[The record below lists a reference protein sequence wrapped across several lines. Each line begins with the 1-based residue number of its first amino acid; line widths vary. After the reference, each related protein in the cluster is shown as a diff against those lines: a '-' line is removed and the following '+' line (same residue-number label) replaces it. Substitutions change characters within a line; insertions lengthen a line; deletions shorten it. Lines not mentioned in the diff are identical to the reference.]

1 MKAQKKGF
9 TLIELMVVIVIIGI
23 LAAIAIPKLFGM
35 SAKAK
40 AQEVPGAAGTYT
52 KMQTAYIIETNKI
65 GGNKQI
71 AYQFPGQTTY
81 SQTSDATGNFTYGV
95 SITSDTEV
103 SSGNVL
109 WTAAA
114 KNSLNDCAAG
124 VVGWTATVDISAT
137 VSAVASS
144 NCKPLTPNF
153 ENLR

>member
-65 GGNKQI
+65 GGNKKI

-81 SQTSDATGNFTYGV
+81 GKTSDATGGFTYGV
-95 SITSDTEV
+95 SIDTDTET
-103 SSGNVL
+103 SSGNVT
-109 WTAAA
+109 WTAAP
-114 KNSLNDCAAG
+114 KNSLNDCASG
-124 VVGWTATVDISAT
+124 TVGWTAAVDISAT
-137 VSAVASS
+137 VTATVGD
-144 NCKPLTPNF
+144 NCKSLTPNF
-153 ENLR
+153 EALK